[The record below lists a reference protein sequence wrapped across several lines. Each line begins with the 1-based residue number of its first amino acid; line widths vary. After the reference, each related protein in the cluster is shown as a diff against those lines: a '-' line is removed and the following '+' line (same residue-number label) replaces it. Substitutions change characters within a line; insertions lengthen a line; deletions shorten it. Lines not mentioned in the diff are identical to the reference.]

1 MKAPQY
7 ALFMKDSML
16 RDFASAYA
24 IIVLMQKISKV
35 TNAIVIIVIIVI
47 VIVLLDVYS
56 GFYLTTRRKLEECVA
71 CCIGP

>member
-1 MKAPQY
+1 
-7 ALFMKDSML
+7 
-16 RDFASAYA
+16 
-24 IIVLMQKISKV
+24 MQKVSKV

-56 GFYLTTRRKLEECVA
+56 GLYLTTPRKLEECVA